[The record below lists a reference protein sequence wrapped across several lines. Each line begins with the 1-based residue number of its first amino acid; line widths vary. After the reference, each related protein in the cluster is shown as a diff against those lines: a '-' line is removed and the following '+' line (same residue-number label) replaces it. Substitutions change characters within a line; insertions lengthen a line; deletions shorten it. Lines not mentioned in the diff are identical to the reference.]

1 MRKRFLLIILSG
13 LFFTLASAQN
23 QNAARFHFM
32 KNYRGDGMLAYNFF
46 TGPDA
51 ADFQTSIKGF
61 GSGLIDYFGTRYS
74 IDVVNYGN
82 EKIYLSLG
90 AGLSVMKYRLSDHL
104 VFVNPGN
111 GMPVQYFTD
120 PDVTHDY
127 QDTFFGWG
135 KSKIVTVGAY
145 FPLDVNIAIGKS
157 MIFSAGAYADLNLS
171 ARYKMKYKVGE
182 DQIKELIRSE
192 EFRDFNINPFKY
204 GVTAGLFFK
213 KLKRGISCTYSLAP
227 FFTPGGGPELHET
240 RVTASFA
247 IVDLKEAASRAR
259 KQNEE

>member
-1 MRKRFLLIILSG
+1 MYKRFLFVLLAG
-13 LFFTLASAQN
+13 LLCTMATAQN
-23 QNAARFHFM
+23 QASARFHFL

-61 GSGLIDYFGTRYS
+61 GSGLVDYFGTRYS
-74 IDVVNYGN
+74 IDVVTYGN
-82 EKIYLSLG
+82 EKIYLSMG

-111 GMPVQYFTD
+111 GAPIQYFTD
-120 PDVTHDY
+120 PDPTHNY

-135 KSKIVTVGAY
+135 KSKIITVGAY